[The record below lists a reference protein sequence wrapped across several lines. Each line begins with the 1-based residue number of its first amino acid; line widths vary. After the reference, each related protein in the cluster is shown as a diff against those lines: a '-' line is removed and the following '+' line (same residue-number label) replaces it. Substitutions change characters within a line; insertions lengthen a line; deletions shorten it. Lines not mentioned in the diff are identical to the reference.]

1 MEVNMALFDNLKV
14 MKDSLS
20 KTANNIANTISTTV
34 KEQESISTI
43 EKEVSTLKVEIEAA
57 YTQIG
62 RQFVDY
68 VLETNEM
75 PGIDVSDVLKML
87 DPKLTRK
94 NELEKELIEIQ
105 KRLKDQALIQ
115 EKNKLEEQF
124 RNEKEKLDRAFAM
137 DVLSKDEYESK
148 ISMFRKRIDKFDDI
162 KRIEQQY
169 ELKIIS
175 RDEMEEKIN
184 DLLCS

>member
-1 MEVNMALFDNLKV
+1 
-14 MKDSLS
+14 
-20 KTANNIANTISTTV
+20 
-34 KEQESISTI
+34 
-43 EKEVSTLKVEIEAA
+43 
-57 YTQIG
+57 
-62 RQFVDY
+62 
-68 VLETNEM
+68 
-75 PGIDVSDVLKML
+75 
-87 DPKLTRK
+87 
-94 NELEKELIEIQ
+94 
-105 KRLKDQALIQ
+105 
-115 EKNKLEEQF
+115 
-124 RNEKEKLDRAFAM
+124 M